1 MKNLKKN
8 SISLLCLVAFLT
20 LALPAHS
27 GGTNE
32 KPTTYAIGDTGPAG
46 GIVFYVT
53 DGGLHGL
60 EAAPDDQSAGIE
72 LCFSGIIPGADGT
85 AIGTGWQNTQ
95 DRLNDCEKRPIASSV
110 AADYPGP
117 NGDSLGEWFLP
128 SIKELNELYLNKD
141 VVGGFASDSYWSSS
155 EFGRNSALIQHFNRG
170 SETYGKEEINRVRA
184 VRAF

>member
-1 MKNLKKN
+1 MKNLKNN

-20 LALPAHS
+20 LALPAHA

-46 GIVFYVT
+46 GIVFYIT
-53 DGGLHGL
+53 DGGLHGM
-60 EAAPDDQSAGIE
+60 EATPDDQHEGIG
-72 LCFSGIIPGADGT
+72 LCFSGVIPGADGT

-95 DRLNDCEKRPIASSV
+95 DMLNDCEKRPIAASV

-128 SIKELNELYLNKD
+128 SKDALNELYLNKG
-141 VVGGFASDSYWSSS
+141 VVGGFASDSCWSSS
-155 EFGRNSALIQHFNRG
+155 EDGRNEAHVQFFPGGHQ
-170 SETYGKEEINRVRA
+170 TYGKEEVNRVRV